1 MSSAGFAGLHL
12 LRAALEQKMGNI
24 ADHDSLFDSNDSLI
38 HSRPDCG
45 LLAQEYY
52 HLYFF

>member
-24 ADHDSLFDSNDSLI
+24 ADDSLFDSNDSLI
-38 HSRPDCG
+38 HSRPDPRG
-45 LLAQEYY
+45 LLAQDEYY
-52 HLYFF
+52 F